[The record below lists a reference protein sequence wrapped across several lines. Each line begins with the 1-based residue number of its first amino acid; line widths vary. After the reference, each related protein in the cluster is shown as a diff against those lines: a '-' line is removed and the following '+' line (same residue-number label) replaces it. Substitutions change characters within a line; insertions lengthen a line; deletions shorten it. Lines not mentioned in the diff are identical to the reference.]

1 MENGIKKLNDVIEY
15 IEKNI
20 REEITCSEL
29 AKIAVLS
36 EYEFRRIFSFLVGI
50 PLGEYIRKRRLS
62 LAAEELKS
70 GKYNVSEIATRYGYD
85 AFSSFTR
92 AFREMFGVSPS
103 EAKQEKVKLELLT
116 KPRFTLSVQAGMV
129 MSYTEE
135 ELPEFTIKGICG
147 ESQLS
152 DTCCCESVWQKYE
165 KTQQKIES
173 ADNIIYA
180 AYVNGERNVLC
191 YIGMK
196 TSTKDTEEGC
206 LQIDG
211 GKWLCFDL
219 SVSASEKEINDF
231 YERIIFSF
239 LPSSIYEKDDNRPNV
254 EVFGQDEY
262 FIIMIPVRV
271 K

>member
-15 IEKNI
+15 IEKHI

-29 AKIAVLS
+29 AKITLLS

-70 GKYNVSEIATRYGYD
+70 KKYSVSKIAERYGYD
-85 AFSSFTR
+85 ALSSFAR
-92 AFREMFGVSPS
+92 AFREMFGVSPN
-103 EAKQEKVKLELLT
+103 EAKQEKVRLEVLIR
-116 KPRFTLSVQAGMV
+116 PRLTLSIPSGMV

-135 ELPEFTIKGICG
+135 DLPEFAIKGVCG
-147 ESQLS
+147 ESHLS
-152 DTCCCESVWQKYE
+152 DTCCCESVWQKHE
-165 KTQQKIES
+165 KAERKIES
-173 ADNIIYA
+173 SDNVIYA
-180 AYVNGERNVLC
+180 AYVNGERNVIC

-206 LQIDG
+206 LQIGG
-211 GKWLCFDL
+211 GKWLCFDV
-219 SVSASEKEINDF
+219 SVSASEKEINDY

-262 FIIMIPVRV
+262 FTIMVPVRA

>member
-1 MENGIKKLNDVIEY
+1 MPNVD
-15 IEKNI
+15 I
-20 REEITCSEL
+20 RH
-29 AKIAVLS
+29 
-36 EYEFRRIFSFLVGI
+36 
-50 PLGEYIRKRRLS
+50 
-62 LAAEELKS
+62 
-70 GKYNVSEIATRYGYD
+70 
-85 AFSSFTR
+85 
-92 AFREMFGVSPS
+92 
-103 EAKQEKVKLELLT
+103 EA
-116 KPRFTLSVQAGMV
+116 
-129 MSYTEE
+129 
-135 ELPEFTIKGICG
+135 
-147 ESQLS
+147 
-152 DTCCCESVWQKYE
+152 DH
-165 KTQQKIES
+165 
-173 ADNIIYA
+173 YA

-211 GKWLCFDL
+211 GNWLCFDL